1 MKRFKIISLILVYL
15 IIAFIFLE
23 ILSRTFRSYN
33 DTNPVYIIQHPLL
46 PYTMLKNSKT
56 KSILGNE
63 ISINSHGFRDYEYN
77 KNKDK
82 NTYRILVL
90 GDSTTYGYGI
100 KMEHSYPKVLE
111 NLLNKNFKDKKIEV
125 LNLGVS
131 GFNFIDYYNLYIE
144 YGAQFQPDSIIIGAM
159 KNDYILNSLKVTI
172 EDGVGKRPGSFWVR
186 YNIPPFVLRILRNSG
201 LYLLTGNAL
210 KNTKSLKKNNVS
222 KINSELIESQNQK
235 IDKVI
240 SSYISKFNKISDE
253 LNIPI
258 YYLYLP
264 SRLEVELNKH
274 ANKFHEK
281 LQKNSRDKKNITYID
296 MLKSVRKNSSRV
308 EEIVTPQDASHPTP
322 FGHSIFANS
331 IYNELLRQNIIK

>member
-1 MKRFKIISLILVYL
+1 MKRFKIISLILVCP
-15 IIAFIFLE
+15 IIALIFLE
-23 ILSRTFRSYN
+23 ILSRTFRTYN
-33 DTNPVYIIQHPLL
+33 DTNPVYMVQHPKL

-63 ISINSHGFRDYEYN
+63 ILINSHGFRDYEYN
-77 KNKDK
+77 KNKDV

-144 YGAQFQPDSIIIGAM
+144 YGAQFQPDSIIIGVM
-159 KNDYILNSLKVTI
+159 KNDYILNSLNIII

-186 YNIPPFVLRILRNSG
+186 NNIPPFVLRILRNSG

-210 KNTKSLKKNNVS
+210 KNIKNNNIS

-235 IDKVI
+235 TDKVI

-264 SRLEVELNKH
+264 SRIEVELNKH
-274 ANKFHEK
+274 WNKMHEK

-296 MLKSVRKNSSRV
+296 MLKSVRKNLSRD
-308 EEIVTPQDASHPTP
+308 EEIFTPQDATHPTP
-322 FGHSIFANS
+322 FGHSIYANS